1 MQPCSATVR
10 SLEDVASR
18 ADLPFHHGASNSC
31 HLHSVHTAI
40 TLLGTYPAGAD
51 CTLSSLSNA
60 SDLKLLKYLEEVK
73 HVYMRISIYIYIVYM
88 IVCRCIDAYLAA
100 ISLANPVSPPP
111 KEWMGSTH
119 QPPHAVHSWDI
130 YIYTFDLDG
139 WIDRYRHIVT
149 QYIYIHIYRYI

>member
-1 MQPCSATVR
+1 MKYSQAIAAFNMQPCSATVR

-73 HVYMRISIYIYIVYM
+73 HVYMCISIYIYCVYDCM
-88 IVCRCIDAYLAA
+88 
-100 ISLANPVSPPP
+100 
-111 KEWMGSTH
+111 
-119 QPPHAVHSWDI
+119 
-130 YIYTFDLDG
+130 
-139 WIDRYRHIVT
+139 
-149 QYIYIHIYRYI
+149 